1 MDKRIEKIKGFRT
14 FLLQQIE
21 ELTID
26 QLNKIPEGFN
36 NNIIWNIAHM
46 IAAEQNICYVRS
58 GLPVIIGDKY
68 FSPYLP
74 GTKPTSFIDENDVA
88 VIKEFFI
95 STIDQLNAD
104 LNHNA
109 FANYTPSVAIPKTYG
124 FEVNNINDALEYLL
138 YHEGLHSAYVTT
150 LKRMV
155 TSG

>member
-1 MDKRIEKIKGFRT
+1 MDKRIEKIKGFRK

-26 QLNKIPEGFN
+26 QLNKVPDCFN

-46 IAAEQNICYVRS
+46 ICTEQIVCYVRS
-58 GLPVIIGDKY
+58 KLPVIIEDKY

-74 GTKPTSFIDENDVA
+74 GTKPSSFVDENDVA
-88 VIKEFFI
+88 IIKDFFI
-95 STIDQLNAD
+95 STIDQLSAD

-124 FEVNNINDALEYLL
+124 FEVNNIDDALEYLL
-138 YHEGLHSAYVTT
+138 YHEGLHSGYVTT

-155 TSG
+155 TA